1 MIFDF
6 SIYIIDIV
14 FQCDD
19 FDVVYLVVEN
29 GCVVFIDCGIG
40 LVVLVMFKVLVCVGV
55 FVDVVDWL
63 VLIYVYLD
71 YVGGVGLL
79 MQ

>member
-1 MIFDF
+1 M
-6 SIYIIDIV
+6 
-14 FQCDD
+14 
-19 FDVVYLVVEN
+19 VEN

-79 MQ
+79 M